1 MALPETQH
9 RSWWRQL
16 YASLISGLN
25 VIGTIWI
32 VVIMILINVDVFS
45 RYLFNSPVRGIPT
58 IVSMS
63 IIAIVFFQLPDS
75 IRAGRLTRNE
85 IIIGALLDRSAALGH
100 PLQAAFYLMGA
111 IMMALVIAFTS
122 PLLEKAWV
130 LQSYVGN
137 KGDFVFLEWPIVTV
151 VIVGAALCL
160 SEFVRQVWLD
170 YAAHRRIDG
179 AWLSYRFFLPA
190 IVIALMLSV
199 FVLAPLSNA
208 TIGFLSFIALLVL
221 VYIGV
226 HIGVAL
232 SLVSFAAIWGVRDD
246 AVIAGKMLAQ
256 AANESLQRFEFGIIP
271 LFVLMGTLISVS
283 GVGADLYKAANQLF
297 RKLSGG
303 LGMATVFANAI
314 FAATTGASIASASVF
329 TRVAVPEMLKMGY
342 TPRFAVGVVAGS
354 SVLGMLI
361 PPSLLMILFGI
372 LTESSIGDLFIAGIL
387 PGIVLSFAY
396 CIMIWVMATR
406 FPATVIRTK
415 AQQESPELMSSF
427 ELLRSLGPIV
437 ALIVV
442 VLGGIYGGAFT
453 ATEAGGIGAFGAL
466 IIALFRRSLSWR
478 SFWNILVEAGQIA
491 AAICFLFIAAHIY
504 ARMIATTGMPNML
517 ESFINDAGIGFLAL
531 LVIYLALILLLGTVL
546 DSGSTMLITI
556 PVAIPLFLGMEA
568 NGVDIVGLTWIG
580 ILTII
585 AVEIG
590 LLTPPLGIACFVVHN
605 TLQDKSISISEIF
618 RGAIPFALVML
629 LVLILVAAIPEVAL
643 LPLQILR

>member
-1 MALPETQH
+1 
-9 RSWWRQL
+9 
-16 YASLISGLN
+16 
-25 VIGTIWI
+25 
-32 VVIMILINVDVFS
+32 
-45 RYLFNSPVRGIPT
+45 
-58 IVSMS
+58 
-63 IIAIVFFQLPDS
+63 
-75 IRAGRLTRNE
+75 
-85 IIIGALLDRSAALGH
+85 
-100 PLQAAFYLMGA
+100 
-111 IMMALVIAFTS
+111 
-122 PLLEKAWV
+122 
-130 LQSYVGN
+130 
-137 KGDFVFLEWPIVTV
+137 
-151 VIVGAALCL
+151 
-160 SEFVRQVWLD
+160 
-170 YAAHRRIDG
+170 
-179 AWLSYRFFLPA
+179 
-190 IVIALMLSV
+190 
-199 FVLAPLSNA
+199 
-208 TIGFLSFIALLVL
+208 
-221 VYIGV
+221 
-226 HIGVAL
+226 
-232 SLVSFAAIWGVRDD
+232 
-246 AVIAGKMLAQ
+246 
-256 AANESLQRFEFGIIP
+256 
-271 LFVLMGTLISVS
+271 MGTLISVS

-396 CIMIWVMATR
+396 CVMIWVMATR
-406 FPATVIRTK
+406 FPASVMRTTGR
-415 AQQESPELMSSF
+415 QEAPQLMSSF
-427 ELLRSLGPIV
+427 ELVRSLAPIV

-466 IIALFRRSLSWR
+466 LIALFRRSLTWR
-478 SFWNILVEAGQIA
+478 SFWNTLVEAGQIT

-517 ESFINDAGIGFLAL
+517 ESFINDAGIGFFAL
-531 LVIYLALILLLGTVL
+531 LVIYLTLILLLGTVL
-546 DSGSTMLITI
+546 DSGSTMLIMI
-556 PVAIPLFLGMEA
+556 PIAIPLFLGMEA
-568 NGVDIVGLTWIG
+568 NGIDIVGLTWIG

-605 TLQDKSISISEIF
+605 TLQDKSISIGEIF

-643 LPLQILR
+643 LPLQVLR

>member
-1 MALPETQH
+1 MAHPNAEH
-9 RSWWRQL
+9 RSWGRQI
-16 YASLISGLN
+16 YASLVSGLN
-25 VIGTIWI
+25 VVGTIWI
-32 VVIMILINVDVFS
+32 AVIMILINADVLG
-45 RYLFNSPVRGIPT
+45 RYLFNSPLRGIPT

-85 IIIGALLDRSAALGH
+85 IIIGALLDRGSALGH
-100 PLQAAFYLMGA
+100 GLQATFYLMGA
-111 IMMALVIAFTS
+111 ITMGLIIAFTL

-137 KGDFVFLEWPIVTV
+137 KGDFIFLEWPIVTV
-151 VIVGAALCL
+151 VIVGAGLCL
-160 SEFVRQVWLD
+160 AEFGRQVWRDSVALRQINHGLLRL
-170 YAAHRRIDG
+170 A
-179 AWLSYRFFLPA
+179 LPA
-190 IVIALMLSV
+190 AAMALILC
-199 FVLAPLSNA
+199 FFIFAPISNA
-208 TIGFLSFIALLVL
+208 TIGFLSFLVLLVL

-232 SLVSFAAIWGVRDD
+232 SLVSFVAIWGVRDD
-246 AVIAGKMLAQ
+246 AVISGKMLAQ

-283 GVGADLYKAANQLF
+283 GVGGDLYKAANQLF
-297 RKLSGG
+297 RKLKGG

-396 CIMIWVMATR
+396 CVMIWVMATR
-406 FPATVIRTK
+406 FPASVIR
-415 AQQESPELMSSF
+415 AREQQQSHQLMSSL
-427 ELLRSLGPIV
+427 ELVRSLVPII

-466 IIALFRRSLSWR
+466 LIAFFRRSLTWK
-478 SFWNILVEAGQIA
+478 SFWNILVEAGQIT

-517 ESFINDAGIGFLAL
+517 ESFINEAGIGFIVL
-531 LVIYLALILLLGTVL
+531 LVLYLTLILLLGTIL
-546 DSGSTMLITI
+546 DAGSTMLIMI
-556 PVAIPLFLGMEA
+556 PIAIPLFLGMEA
-568 NGVDIVGLTWIG
+568 NGVDIVGLTWLG
-580 ILTII
+580 VLTII

-605 TLQDKSISISEIF
+605 TLQDKSIAIGEIF

-629 LVLILVAAIPEVAL
+629 LVLILVTVIPEVAL